1 MNIFRKVFAALIAF
15 LLIPSFSLAQV
26 NLSGIADIE
35 AKKGQQE
42 SSPSTNE
49 VQNGNATFLLSRLQ
63 LFVDADLDEN
73 IFFTSKIE
81 ADLHR
86 TTSLNSFRVS
96 LASLTFANLVGGH
109 FNIEAGKILTPF
121 GLYPKLQ
128 LSPDNFVIGTPLA
141 YSYYVNISK
150 VRGYFPASAR
160 QYAGSD
166 RGNSIIYRG
175 GYFLGITAFG
185 TFFHG
190 DVRYDAAAVNDP
202 LSTGGNDINF
212 NKELAFM
219 GRIAVKPF
227 IWLTLGGSYSRGAF
241 MDQDPI
247 NTSLVGNLEAYKQ
260 TTYGADFDL
269 DYMYYELR
277 GEYIYNKWRAPYIVN
292 TSPTT
297 YALQALDLSL
307 QNYSFYV
314 EGKIN
319 FPFIVGLYLAGR
331 FEQIRFGEIVDP
343 DNPSRIVRWDK
354 NIQRVEAG
362 VGYKLGRGIKLKVTY
377 QINTTDVF
385 PEPQDNVFAA
395 QLSVKF

>member
-15 LLIPSFSLAQV
+15 LLMPSFSLAQV
-26 NLSGIADIE
+26 TLGGIADIE
-35 AKKGQQE
+35 VKKGQRD
-42 SSPSTNE
+42 SNPFTNE
-49 VQNGNATFLLSRLQ
+49 VQNANATFLISRLQ
-63 LFVDADLDEN
+63 LFVDADIGEN

-81 ADLHR
+81 ANLHR

-96 LASLTFANLVGGH
+96 LASVTFANLIGNH
-109 FNIEAGKILTPF
+109 FNLEAGKILTPF

-141 YSYYVNISK
+141 YFYYVKVSK
-150 VRGYFPASAR
+150 VRGYFP
-160 QYAGSD
+160 SD
-166 RGNSIIYRG
+166 REISIIYPG
-175 GYFLGITAFG
+175 AYYLGVNLFG

-190 DVRYDAAAVNDP
+190 DVRYDAAIVNEP
-202 LSTGGNDINF
+202 LSNGGNDINF
-212 NKELAFM
+212 NKEFAFM
-219 GRIAVKPF
+219 GRIAVRPF
-227 IWLTLGGSYSRGAF
+227 MWLTVGGSYSRGAF
-241 MDQDPI
+241 MDQHPI
-247 NTSLVGNLEAYKQ
+247 NASLVENLEAYKQ

-269 DYMYYELR
+269 NYLYYELR